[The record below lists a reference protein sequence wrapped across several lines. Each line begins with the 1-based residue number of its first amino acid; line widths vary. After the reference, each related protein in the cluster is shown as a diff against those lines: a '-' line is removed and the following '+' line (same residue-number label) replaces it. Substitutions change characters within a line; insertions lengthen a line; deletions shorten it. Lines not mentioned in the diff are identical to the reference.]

1 MLTHKSNAE
10 ELIAKVPPVEVDDH
24 VAMCYVR
31 YIFKILRVLM
41 ITDGVTQLNTS
52 HWTQEI

>member
-10 ELIAKVPPVEVDDH
+10 ELIAKVPPIEVDDH
-24 VAMCYVR
+24 VAMCYVI
-31 YIFKILRVLM
+31 YIIYILRVLM
-41 ITDGVTQLNTS
+41 TTDGVTQWNSS